1 MDFLNTVIQFFTDNY
16 LYSIAGFLVGFIVG
30 MTGVGGGSLMTPIL
44 VLFFDVKVAVAVG
57 TDLLYAA
64 ITKSGGVFVHHKNGN
79 IQWKILKLLFIGSIP
94 ASLISISIIK
104 KLDNAGVNYDNLIMT
119 TLSVAL
125 ILTGSFLIFRKKLQK
140 LSTNENFNFIKTLH
154 RKYCN
159 HTTIFAGALIGTL
172 VTISSVGAGVI
183 GAAFLF
189 FLYPKYKA
197 IKIVATDI
205 AHAIPITAIAG
216 LGHAHIGTVDYF
228 LLGSLIVG
236 SLPGIYMGSHFG
248 TFLPDKIMRPIL
260 ACMLLA
266 IGIRLAF

>member
-1 MDFLNTVIQFFTDNY
+1 MDFSFT
-16 LYSIAGFLVGFIVG
+16 IIGFAVGFIVG

-44 VLFFDVKVAVAVG
+44 VLGFHIQPAVAVG

-64 ITKSGGVFVHHKNGN
+64 ITKSGGVFIHQKHGN

-94 ASLISISIIK
+94 ASLCSILIIK
-104 KLDNAGVNYDNLIMT
+104 QLDSAGINYDDLIMT
-119 TLSVAL
+119 TLSIAL
-125 ILTGSFLIFRKKLQK
+125 ILTGVFLLGRNQLNK
-140 LSTNENFNFIKTLH
+140 LSKDENSAYIKALH
-154 RKYCN
+154 RKFRKPI
-159 HTTIFAGALIGTL
+159 TIFAGVLIGVL
-172 VTISSVGAGVI
+172 VTITSVGAGVI

-205 AHAIPITAIAG
+205 AHAVPITAIAG
-216 LGHAHIGTVDYF
+216 IGHAHIGTVDYI
-228 LLGSLIVG
+228 LLGNLIIG
-236 SLPGIYMGSHFG
+236 SLPGIYLGSKFG
-248 TFLPDKIMRPIL
+248 TFLPDKVMRPIL